1 MFYVEVFCLLV
12 APSLSIII
20 HIEYTCI
27 LIRKQIL
34 HGTFFATITSCSV
47 RNNSAFHPI
56 IILVGI
62 SATSYY
68 NQESGKIR

>member
-47 RNNSAFHPI
+47 RN
-56 IILVGI
+56 
-62 SATSYY
+62 T
-68 NQESGKIR
+68 R

>member
-12 APSLSIII
+12 APSLSSII

-47 RNNSAFHPI
+47 RN
-56 IILVGI
+56 
-62 SATSYY
+62 T
-68 NQESGKIR
+68 R